1 MRVLVTGGT
10 GFVGSHFLNQA
21 MAAGYEIVALR
32 RPGARPRI
40 PLVKEPKWL
49 ERPLDELSEQD
60 FAKVKAVVH
69 LAAHSANVPYDTLEN
84 CLRWN
89 VLAPLRMSQVAHA
102 AGVQRFIVA
111 GSCFEYGRSA
121 ERYEFVPTDAPLEPT
136 ASYPTSKAAASVAF
150 IGFAQEK
157 AACLSVLRIFQ
168 VYGPGELESRF
179 WPSLKRTAEA
189 GGDMPMSPGEQIR
202 DFIHVKEVARQFIE
216 ELSANVPAGK
226 PLIRHVGTGNPVTL
240 RDFAE
245 HWWSVWQAKGRL
257 LIGAV
262 PYRGG
267 EVMRFVP
274 KI

>member
-32 RPGARPRI
+32 RPGARSRV
-40 PLVKEPKWL
+40 PLLKEPEWL
-49 ERPLDELSEQD
+49 ERPLDELREED
-60 FAKVKAVVH
+60 FDQVKVVVH

-89 VLAPLRMSQVAHA
+89 VLAPLRMAQVAHA
-102 AGVQRFIVA
+102 AGVPRFIVA

-157 AACLSVLRIFQ
+157 ALSLSVLRIFQ
-168 VYGPGELESRF
+168 VYGPGELDSRF
-179 WPSLKRTAEA
+179 WPSLKRTAERDE
-189 GGDMPMSPGEQIR
+189 DMPMSPGEQIR
-202 DFIHVKEVARQFIE
+202 DFVHVEEVARQFVE
-216 ELSANVPAGK
+216 ELAANVPAGQ
-226 PLIRHVGTGNPVTL
+226 PVIRNVGTGKPMSL
-240 RDFAE
+240 RAFAE
-245 HWWSVWQAKGRL
+245 HWWSTWQAKGRL

-262 PYRGG
+262 PYRAG
-267 EVMRFVP
+267 EVMRFAP